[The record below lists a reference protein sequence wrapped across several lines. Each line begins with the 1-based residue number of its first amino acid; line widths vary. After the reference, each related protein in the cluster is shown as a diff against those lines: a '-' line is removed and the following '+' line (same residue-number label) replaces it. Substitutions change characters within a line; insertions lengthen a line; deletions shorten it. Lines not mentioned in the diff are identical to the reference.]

1 MTQIAFTIFRKTLY
15 VGNLEKVDDKTV
27 NLSPLSY
34 NQIRQV
40 EPVNSLARYTGLRN
54 IPIENVC
61 DTEKEARAVYD
72 ASIKAHQQKIVEKLE
87 SFHTPEEAVSF
98 IMSLNI
104 KEAYNSTVDTDA
116 IRQYLALK
124 QDQIEL
130 SEHEIATLSD

>member
-1 MTQIAFTIFRKTLY
+1 MTQIAFTIFRQQLY
-15 VGNLEKVDDKTV
+15 VGNLEEVDDKTV

-34 NQIRQV
+34 NQIRKI
-40 EPVNSLARYTGLRN
+40 EPVNSLVRYTGLRN

-61 DTEKEARAVYD
+61 DTEKEARAVYA
-72 ASIKAHQQKIVEKLE
+72 ASIKTHQQKIVDKLE
-87 SFHTPEEAVSF
+87 SFNTPEEAVSF
-98 IMSLNI
+98 IMSLNV

-130 SEHEIATLSD
+130 SEHEIATLSN